1 MNTSKTKNNK
11 DKQGTK
17 EENSPLLLLYMYN
30 EILGVHTNC
39 AETKKK

>member
-17 EENSPLLLLYMYN
+17 EKNSPLLLYMYN